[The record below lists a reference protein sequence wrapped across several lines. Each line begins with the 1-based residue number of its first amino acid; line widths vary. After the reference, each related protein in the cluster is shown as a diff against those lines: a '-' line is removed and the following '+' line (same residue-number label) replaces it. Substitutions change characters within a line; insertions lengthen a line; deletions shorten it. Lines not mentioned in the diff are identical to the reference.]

1 MYHYLFYLFFFF
13 AFIVYLTS
21 FLFEF
26 VVHGEVHIAQRSA
39 FPGQPEFPDMLKANL
54 KDRRRIK
61 ERGGN
66 KRDKE
71 KHRGYPILCRER

>member
-1 MYHYLFYLFFFF
+1 MYHYYYYFC
-13 AFIVYLTS
+13 VYCLS
-21 FLFEF
+21 YKFFLFEF
-26 VVHGEVHIAQRSA
+26 VVHGEVHIVQRSA

-66 KRDKE
+66 KRDRE